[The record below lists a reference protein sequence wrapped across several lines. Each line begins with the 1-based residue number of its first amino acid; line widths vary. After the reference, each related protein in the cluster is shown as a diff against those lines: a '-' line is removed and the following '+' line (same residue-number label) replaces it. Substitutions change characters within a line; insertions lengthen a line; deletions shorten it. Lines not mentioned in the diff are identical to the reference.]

1 MITTKKHENGE
12 KILVSCW
19 AILDKN
25 KKILVFLDESVLGY
39 KEQLKE
45 YNRKGFLTVCLSG
58 ETFYRKE
65 EITFTKESVIEKLD
79 PYFMKESIDV
89 IVRKL
94 GFKND

>member
-1 MITTKKHENGE
+1 MITTKKHGNGE

-25 KKILVFLDESVLGY
+25 KNLLVFLDESVPGY
-39 KEQLKE
+39 KEQLKK
-45 YNRKGFLTVCLSG
+45 YDKNGYIIVSLQG
-58 ETFYRKE
+58 ETFYQKE
-65 EITFTKESVIEKLD
+65 EITFTKDSVIEKLD